1 MIDTSY
7 WDQHFEEPDEDDLA
21 REIEAYLAAR
31 AGGNAERADELD
43 RLLRE
48 ADEAIAEADILIAVI
63 SWVESHIGDGP
74 PAVAWGEPPV

>member
-7 WDQHFEEPDEDDLA
+7 WDQYFEEEEPEDLA
-21 REIEAYLAAR
+21 KEIEAYLAAR
-31 AGGNAERADELD
+31 AGGDAERADELD

-63 SWVESHIGDGP
+63 SWVEAHINDGP
-74 PAVAWGEPPV
+74 PEVASGEPPV